1 LRLEAGRQGT
11 VGEFQHL
18 DLFACVCVAC
28 ADRRMSGGGGGGGGG
43 DAPDAIAVGNEAA
56 TVNRE
61 RLLRLQR
68 LSEQV
73 RMGGKGSMRRKKKAT
88 GVRPGATDDKKLQAV
103 IKRLA
108 LSQIPQIDEINM
120 FKDDGTVLTFALP
133 KLQANI
139 SANTYVLSG
148 SAPQQRR
155 LEELLDDVGV
165 LSQLG
170 PENLAHIQQL
180 MQQLS
185 TQEKQSDDVP
195 QVPDA
200 DFEAVATQA
209 ADTTASSA

>member
-1 LRLEAGRQGT
+1 MQTGERVTCVYDGGYGRHRG
-11 VGEFQHL
+11 
-18 DLFACVCVAC
+18 
-28 ADRRMSGGGGGGGGG
+28 GGGGGGGGG

-120 FKDDGTVLTFALP
+120 FKDDGTVLTFTLP

-209 ADTTASSA
+209 ADNTASSA